1 MNRKIFN
8 VAVSFALMFSMLGAV
23 ACTTAVDQSEKIE
36 YTLDGAENLTASFGE
51 PYSAPQYKILR
62 NGTDTGYKAK
72 LQSVTDPDGEAV
84 TVSYS
89 SFTLGQIGTYT
100 MTYLSVGLVGSEFT
114 DVKEEISFE
123 VELVSEDK
131 TGPTITVS
139 KYSIHWYWKR

>member
-36 YTLDGAENLTASFGE
+36 YTLDGADNLTSSFGE

-89 SFTLGQIGTYT
+89 SFTLGQIGT
-100 MTYLSVGLVGSEFT
+100 
-114 DVKEEISFE
+114 I
-123 VELVSEDK
+123 
-131 TGPTITVS
+131 
-139 KYSIHWYWKR
+139 R